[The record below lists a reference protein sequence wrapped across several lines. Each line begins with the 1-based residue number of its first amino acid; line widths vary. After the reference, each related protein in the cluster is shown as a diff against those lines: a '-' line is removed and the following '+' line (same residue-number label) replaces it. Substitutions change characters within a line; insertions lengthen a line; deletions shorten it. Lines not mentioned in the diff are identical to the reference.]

1 MVRTDDDDFPDDSN
15 ANQPRVI
22 VKDTR
27 AQLRLERERTKEA
40 RARYAAIVAKEKAE
54 KSAERQMRREEIQ
67 LELARIKLSQSA
79 SEKARTNIALTT
91 PLLLV
96 VLLGGFLGLLATGTI
111 PDDQV
116 SVASALL
123 TLVATALMQNLRSIV
138 SEGAA
143 EDSNG
148 NGNGNGKPKSRAKP
162 KPPTDPEPSDPK
174 PPKSGGGRAS
184 SK

>member
-1 MVRTDDDDFPDDSN
+1 MTTPLDDLDDNTD
-15 ANQPRVI
+15 NQVFV
-22 VKDTR
+22 VKDQKAALAMKHAEAKAAR
-27 AQLRLERERTKEA
+27 EKYKAVVAREREEA
-40 RARYAAIVAKEKAE
+40 NAKRAIQREQIKLEIAK
-54 KSAERQMRREEIQ
+54 
-67 LELARIKLSQSA
+67 IKLSQSA

-91 PLLLV
+91 PMLLV

-148 NGNGNGKPKSRAKP
+148 KTNSTKATSPKK
-162 KPPTDPEPSDPK
+162 
-174 PPKSGGGRAS
+174 
-184 SK
+184 

>member
-1 MVRTDDDDFPDDSN
+1 MSLPDDYEEPSN
-15 ANQPRVI
+15 KQTFI
-22 VKDTR
+22 VKDEKAALKMKREETR
-27 AQLRLERERTKEA
+27 EAEA
-40 RARYAAIVAKEKAE
+40 RYKAIVAKEKAE
-54 KSAERQMRREEIQ
+54 RNAEREMRREEIQ

-148 NGNGNGKPKSRAKP
+148 NGSP
-162 KPPTDPEPSDPK
+162 KPPSKKTE
-174 PPKSGGGRAS
+174 PPKKS
-184 SK
+184 